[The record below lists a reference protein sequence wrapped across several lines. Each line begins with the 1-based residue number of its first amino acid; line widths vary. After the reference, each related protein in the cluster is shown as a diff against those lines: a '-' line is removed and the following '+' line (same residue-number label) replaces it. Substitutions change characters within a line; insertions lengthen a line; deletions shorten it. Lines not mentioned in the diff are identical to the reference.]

1 MRKLLSGI
9 VATSLV
15 FSLILPT
22 TQLNAAAAISV
33 YVDGSKLAMD
43 QPPVQSRGRVL
54 LPMRAIFE
62 SLGARV
68 SYNSRTKTVT
78 GSKDGTT
85 VVLKLGS
92 KSATID
98 NMNVSLDVPANTL
111 RGRTMVP
118 VRFVSEALGALVS
131 WNERGKTVTIT
142 TPDRPSTPDR
152 PNRPDTSDDV
162 SGVNNVYAQV
172 VGQQGDGSDLK
183 VSFSR
188 APYEYN
194 VDHYR
199 VLVVKSSSSSS
210 FNLSKARSVSSNNY
224 TTAYPQGDDPSV
236 RLDSRA
242 RDVDGDYIR
251 NNQTYNVYVVTVG
264 KRSSQMALSYPSS
277 QISLSDNGVSAA
289 SNVQVRD
296 VADYGDGRDMNV
308 SFTRPQNDNN
318 ISNYRIL
325 VVKTRDANRFD
336 TSIANGVSSQ
346 NYTTVYKSGGTTL
359 TSTLSSTAR
368 DTSGDYIRN
377 GVPYTVFVLSV
388 SNTNS
393 YSNKLSSGSASMT
406 LGQSVGLPVITKV
419 SDVSNY
425 GDGRD
430 LQISFNRASDESK
443 VSYYRIFAVR
453 YQDASS
459 FDLTEA
465 NKVSYGRYHDVSK
478 TGYSITTTLPSS
490 MRDVHGSSI
499 RNGET
504 YRLFV
509 MAVSNSGGSYNN
521 ALSNASD
528 TVTLSNNS
536 IVSGVTNV
544 TASDVSDYNDGRDLR
559 VSFNRASDESDI
571 SQYRIMVVKASNAN
585 RFDLSAANN
594 VSSYNYTAVNK
605 TGGNISL
612 ALNSNA
618 RDVDGSAIR
627 NGVSYQVFVLSV
639 GRGSYNNALSS
650 PSGTI
655 TLSNNSTVYSA
666 TNVSASDVS
675 DYNDG
680 RDLRVTF
687 TRAADEA
694 NINHY
699 RVMVVKADKA
709 GWFGV
714 SDANNVSSWN
724 STVANRTGGNL
735 GLTLASDAKD
745 VDGDRIRNGISYRVF
760 VLSVSTGN
768 QSSNALSSPSPAI
781 TLAGTAAVDA
791 AANVTANVTGS
802 YGSGRDIEVNFMVPS
817 NEANVAEYRI
827 MAVRSDQ
834 AYAFNL
840 SSANNVSASNYTR
853 VSKQGA
859 YIRQQLTD
867 STRDIYGDVIRKGV
881 PYRFFILTVA
891 DGRTGTI
898 NALSSSSGDVTLADQ
913 SVQAVS
919 GLYAQREG
927 NNDFS
932 VTFVKPSNESG
943 IAYYKV
949 MAVPSGS
956 ASSFTL
962 ADADRTNSN
971 ASKMVSVNGD
981 TKAWFSLYDT
991 DAFGNPLTTGT
1002 AYRVFISSVVDG
1014 RTTSINALSASSN
1027 EIIIGEGY

>member
-9 VATSLV
+9 VAMSLV

-43 QPPVQSRGRVL
+43 QPPVQSSGRVL

-68 SYNSRTKTVT
+68 YYNSRTRTVT

-152 PNRPDTSDDV
+152 PDNSDNV
-162 SGVNNVYAQV
+162 SGVSNVYAKV
-172 VGQQGDGSDLK
+172 IGQQGDGSDLN
-183 VSFSR
+183 VSFSK

-199 VLVVKSSSSSS
+199 IMVVKSSSSSS

-318 ISNYRIL
+318 ISNYRIM

-336 TSIANGVSSQ
+336 TSTANGVSSQ
-346 NYTTVYKSGGTTL
+346 NYSTVSKSSGTTL

-419 SDVSNY
+419 SDVGNY

-430 LQISFNRASDESK
+430 LQISFNQASDESK

-453 YQDASS
+453 YQDANS

-465 NKVSYGRYHDVSK
+465 NKASYGRYHDVSK

-521 ALSNASD
+521 ALSTASD
-528 TVTLSNNS
+528 TITLSNNN

-594 VSSYNYTAVNK
+594 VSSYNYTAVSK

-618 RDVDGSAIR
+618 RDVDGSSIR

-650 PSGTI
+650 SSGTI
-655 TLSNNSTVYSA
+655 TLSNNSTVQAA
-666 TNVSASDVS
+666 TNVSASDVN

-709 GWFGV
+709 GWFSV

-724 STVANRTGGNL
+724 STVVNRTGGNL
-735 GLTLASDAKD
+735 GQTLASDARD

-768 QSSNALSSPSPAI
+768 QSSNALSYQSPAI
-781 TLAGTAAVDA
+781 TLGGTTAVDVA
-791 AANVTANVTGS
+791 GNVAANVTGS
-802 YGSGRDIEVNFMVPS
+802 HGSGRDIEVSFTAPS
-817 NEANVAEYRI
+817 NESNVAEYRI

-840 SSANNVSASNYTR
+840 SNANNVSASNYTR

-859 YIRQQLTD
+859 YVRQQLTD

-881 PYRFFILTVA
+881 PYRYFILTVA
-891 DGRTGTI
+891 DGRTGTG
-898 NALSSSSGDVTLADQ
+898 NALSSSSGDVTLAADQ
-913 SVQAVS
+913 SVPVASNVFAS
-919 GLYAQREG
+919 REG
-927 NNDFS
+927 NNDFK
-932 VTFVKPSNESG
+932 VYFNKPSNDSS
-943 IAYYKV
+943 ITYYAV
-949 MAVPSGS
+949 MAVPVGD
-956 ASSFTL
+956 AGNFTL
-962 ADADRTNSN
+962 TEANRVNSDAY
-971 ASKMVSVNGD
+971 KLVSVSGD
-981 TKAWFSLYDT
+981 STVWFSTSDR
-991 DAFGNPLTTGT
+991 DAFGNLIRSDV
-1002 AYRVFISSVVDG
+1002 AYKVFVMSVADG
-1014 RTTSINALSASSN
+1014 RNATVNGLSASSN
-1027 EIIIGEGY
+1027 EIITGDGY

>member
-9 VATSLV
+9 VAMSLV

-43 QPPVQSRGRVL
+43 QPPVQSSGRVL

-152 PNRPDTSDDV
+152 PDNSDNV
-162 SGVNNVYAQV
+162 SGVSNVYAKV
-172 VGQQGDGSDLK
+172 IGQQGDGSDLN
-183 VSFSR
+183 VSFSK

-199 VLVVKSSSSSS
+199 IMVVKSSSSSS

-318 ISNYRIL
+318 ISNYRIM

-336 TSIANGVSSQ
+336 TSTANGVSSQ
-346 NYTTVYKSGGTTL
+346 NYSTVSKSSGTTL

-419 SDVSNY
+419 SDVGNY

-453 YQDASS
+453 YQDANS

-465 NKVSYGRYHDVSK
+465 NKASYGRYHDVSK

-521 ALSNASD
+521 ALSTASD
-528 TVTLSNNS
+528 TITLSNNN

-594 VSSYNYTAVNK
+594 VSSYNYTAVSK

-618 RDVDGSAIR
+618 RDVDGSSIR

-650 PSGTI
+650 SSGTI
-655 TLSNNSTVYSA
+655 TLSNNSTVQAA
-666 TNVSASDVS
+666 TNVSASDVN

-709 GWFGV
+709 GWFSV

-724 STVANRTGGNL
+724 STVVNRTGGNL
-735 GLTLASDAKD
+735 GQTLASDARD

-768 QSSNALSSPSPAI
+768 QSSNALSYQSPAI
-781 TLAGTAAVDA
+781 TLGGTTAVDVA
-791 AANVTANVTGS
+791 GNVAANVTGS
-802 YGSGRDIEVNFMVPS
+802 HGSGRDIEVSFTAPS
-817 NEANVAEYRI
+817 NESNVAEYRI

-840 SSANNVSASNYTR
+840 SNANNVSASNYTR

-859 YIRQQLTD
+859 YVRQQLTD
-867 STRDIYGDVIRKGV
+867 STRDIYGDVIQKGV
-881 PYRFFILTVA
+881 PYRYFILTVA
-891 DGRTGTI
+891 DGRTGTG

-962 ADADRTNSN
+962 ADADRANSN

-1014 RTTSINALSASSN
+1014 RTTSINVLSASSN
-1027 EIIIGEGY
+1027 EIIMGEGY